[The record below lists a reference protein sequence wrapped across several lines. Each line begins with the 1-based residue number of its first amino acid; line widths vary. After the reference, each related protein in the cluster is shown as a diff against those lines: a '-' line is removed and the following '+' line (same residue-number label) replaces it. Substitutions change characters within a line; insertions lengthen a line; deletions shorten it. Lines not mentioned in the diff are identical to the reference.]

1 MLYELRAPTVEA
13 YEIKEVG
20 PVDMYNGQKIVIE
33 DGRTVQLTAQL
44 LSKCPVNPLPGGY
57 YVVDEAGAA
66 TIAWKAV
73 FEKKW
78 KKVEPDKPEEP
89 ANGKVDSGKHRKNE
103 GKGN

>member
-20 PVDMYNGQKIVIE
+20 PVDMYYGQKIVIE
-33 DGRTVQLTAQL
+33 DGRTIQLTAQL

-78 KKVEPDKPEEP
+78 KKFKESEAKET
-89 ANGKVDSGKHRKNE
+89 K
-103 GKGN
+103 